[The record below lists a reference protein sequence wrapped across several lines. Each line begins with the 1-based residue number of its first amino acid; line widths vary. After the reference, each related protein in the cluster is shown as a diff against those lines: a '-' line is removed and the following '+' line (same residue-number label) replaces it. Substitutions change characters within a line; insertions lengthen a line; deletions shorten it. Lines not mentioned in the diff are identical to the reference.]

1 MKRRALGK
9 GLGSLLP
16 ERSPE
21 AQEAAKQAETPRQS
35 VSLIEL
41 DRITP
46 NRNQPRERFD
56 PEELDDLA
64 ASIRTAGVL
73 QPILVRDLGEG
84 RYELIAG
91 ERRLRAAR
99 QAGLDRIPALTQSA
113 DEEQSLE
120 LALIENIQRQQLNP
134 IEEARAFSTLMDRH
148 GLTQEAVAEKVG
160 RKRSSIANMLRLLR
174 LPAPVQEMMRS
185 NDLTIGHAKALL
197 SLDSDVEILAAAEKI
212 VSGEVTVRGAEEI
225 ARGRNAPAPPHPS
238 NNEVADPNVRDA
250 EVRLQRALGTKVR
263 IRGAEKGKGR
273 IEIEFYTSEE
283 LERLFELLEGPVGNG
298 I

>member
-16 ERSPE
+16 ERPSE
-21 AQEAAKQAETPRQS
+21 TREKQEPPRQS

-41 DRITP
+41 NRITP

-56 PEELDDLA
+56 PEELEDLA

-73 QPILVRDLGEG
+73 QPILVRALGDG

-134 IEEARAFSTLMDRH
+134 IEEARAFSTLMNQH
-148 GLTQEAVAEKVG
+148 GLTQEAVAEKLG
-160 RKRSSIANMLRLLR
+160 RKRSSIANTLRLLR
-174 LPAPVQEMMRS
+174 LPAPVQEMMRE
-185 NDLTIGHAKALL
+185 NALTLGHAKALL
-197 SLDSDVEILAAAEKI
+197 SLGSDVEILAAAERI
-212 VSGEVTVRGAEEI
+212 VAGDVTVRGAEAI
-225 ARGRNAPAPPHPS
+225 ARERTAPASVQPAVS
-238 NNEVADPNVRDA
+238 EGQDPNVRDA
-250 EVRLQRALGTKVR
+250 ELRLQRALGTKVR
-263 IRGAEKGKGR
+263 IKGAEKGKGR
-273 IEIEFYTSEE
+273 IEIEFYSTEE